1 MEGIII
7 EKKALRQQQIKKL
20 NENRAVTKVE
30 AAKLL
35 KKLQATTAW
44 KNAKTI
50 ATTISSPIEVP
61 TEIVVEAALTE
72 GKKVYLPK
80 CMPKRQMA
88 FLPFTSRE
96 DLIVSDFGLSEP
108 AYNEALV
115 NQEPDLVIVPG
126 LAFAKDLNY
135 RVGFG
140 GGYYD
145 RFLSKYQGKT
155 VALVPSTM
163 EFDSADWKVEDH
175 DVKIDQLILM
185 D

>member
-1 MEGIII
+1 M
-7 EKKALRQQQIKKL
+7 RQQQIKKL
-20 NENRAVTKVE
+20 NENQATTKVE
-30 AAKLL
+30 AVELL
-35 KKLQATTAW
+35 KKLQETPEW
-44 KNAKTI
+44 KNAQTI

-61 TEIVVEAALTE
+61 TEMIVKTALAA

-88 FLPFTSRE
+88 FLPFTDSE
-96 DLIVSDFGLSEP
+96 DLVVSSFGLSEP
-108 AYNEALV
+108 VYDEELV
-115 NQEPDLVIVPG
+115 NQAPDLVIVPG
-126 LAFAKDLNY
+126 LAFAKDTNY

-155 VALVPSTM
+155 VALVPSAM
-163 EFDSADWKVEDH
+163 QFDSADWTVEDH
-175 DVKIDQLILM
+175 DVKIDRLILA

>member
-1 MEGIII
+1 M
-7 EKKALRQQQIKKL
+7 

-30 AAKLL
+30 ATKLL
-35 KKLQATTAW
+35 KKLQETSAW
-44 KNAKTI
+44 KKAKSI

-61 TEIVVEAALTE
+61 TEMIVEAALTE

-88 FLPFTSRE
+88 FLPFTNRE

-108 AYNEALV
+108 AYNEDLV

-126 LAFAKDLNY
+126 LAFAKDTNY

-145 RFLSKYQGKT
+145 RFLSQYQGNT
-155 VALVPSTM
+155 VALVPSAM
-163 EFDSADWKVEDH
+163 EFESADWQVEDH
-175 DVKIDQLILM
+175 DIQIDQLILA